1 MPTKSFKEKN
11 WNKFKIRSSNK
22 FSQLSLSMA
31 QSVWFFNSIIPYH
44 ESRKLFHTVAN
55 LNIAPRT
62 MASMDP
68 GHGSFLTWILHIL
81 TNTFVITS
89 TGSHL
94 SNGNTKFVKR
104 GRDVFKTWTTIS
116 IFRHKNSKSDCGD
129 NSQRISTK
137 IEIWTP
143 WEYSMFDQKCEA
155 ILKNVSLLLSTNS
168 LGLSISIRTSTH
180 EHGCSKS

>member
-1 MPTKSFKEKN
+1 
-11 WNKFKIRSSNK
+11 
-22 FSQLSLSMA
+22 MA
-31 QSVWFFNSIIPYH
+31 QSVCFFTSTILYH

-55 LNIAPRT
+55 LTIALPT
-62 MASMDP
+62 MI
-68 GHGSFLTWILHIL
+68 HGSFLTWILRIL

-104 GRDVFKTWTTIS
+104 ERDIFKTWTTIS
-116 IFRHKNSKSDCGD
+116 IFRHKNSKSDSGD

-143 WEYSMFDQKCEA
+143 WEYSMFVQKCEA

-168 LGLSISIRTSTH
+168 LGFSISIRTSTH